1 MQRVAEQVR
10 RLATVYEEQQRSARA
25 ATRERSVSER

>member
-10 RLATVYEEQQRSARA
+10 RLAGVYEEQQRRSRDRA
-25 ATRERSVSER
+25 VSER